1 MHVLADPFDDDF
13 ESLPLAVR
21 RKFFSNLERFRLERT
36 RLAQGPQLPNTKR
49 LRGHHARARTVAIS
63 SPFSSSRPRSQQ
75 LRKSNTKKTTS
86 TPTNIHH
93 GLYLDHESWQCFHSL
108 PPKIQQSHFSK
119 EEQRLLQQS
128 TPATDIVDAADRA
141 VFKFEQARRRA
152 AAAAAAAHNETAA
165 RRIGHR
171 RRSATSSAVLPSSMP
186 SSTTDLPDSAIEMD
200 ESILDSFRWLDED
213 DLDLSLD
220 NYHRHVVETALPSR
234 QTYKPPNPTRMPSF
248 RRTLSFTRNRNST
261 AVAGHRAVTSQS
273 ATTPFSDHV
282 NRPTPSRH
290 VSHRSTSSI
299 DPDAQYYQDPEARLK
314 LRVYLASPQKFDE
327 AIEFGF
333 PSLEDKENGPARIQT
348 PNNSNKRISQLSQ
361 TTQGWTFFDDE
372 TTSFDLD
379 FISNTLSH
387 NKEPTTHL
395 RKVSTEVRR
404 PQPLQPLPSGNAT
417 GRRREMTLK
426 MTLTRP
432 DLRTTDPTDIDDPLR
447 LADLPPPDET
457 VNVWDDLPEHQG
469 VVKKMW
475 RRIRGRRD

>member
-36 RLAQGPQLPNTKR
+36 RLAQGHQHKHNHQLPYAKR
-49 LRGHHARARTVAIS
+49 PLRGHHARARTVAIS

-75 LRKSNTKKTTS
+75 LRKGSPRRNH
-86 TPTNIHH
+86 N
-93 GLYLDHESWQCFHSL
+93 GLFLDHESWQCFHSL

-119 EEQRLLQQS
+119 EEQRLLQQA

-141 VFKFEQARRRA
+141 VLKFERARRRA
-152 AAAAAAAHNETAA
+152 ASAAALNDTSA
-165 RRIGHR
+165 RRIANR
-171 RRSATSSAVLPSSMP
+171 RRSATSSIIVPSSM
-186 SSTTDLPDSAIEMD
+186 SSSSTDLPDSAIEMD
-200 ESILDSFRWLDED
+200 ESILNSFRWLDED

-220 NYHRHVVETALPSR
+220 NYHRHVAETALPSR
-234 QTYKPPNPTRMPSF
+234 RTSPSSTPNRMPSF
-248 RRTLSFTRNRNST
+248 RRTMSFTRNRNPTSG
-261 AVAGHRAVTSQS
+261 AGHRTVTSQS
-273 ATTPFSDHV
+273 ATTPFSDQP
-282 NRPTPSRH
+282 NRPIPSRH
-290 VSHRSTSSI
+290 ISHRSTSSI
-299 DPDAQYYQDPEARLK
+299 DPAAQYYQDPEARLK

-333 PSLEDKENGPARIQT
+333 PSLEDKENNSTPTQT
-348 PNNSNKRISQLSQ
+348 SNDSNKRVSQISQS
-361 TTQGWTFFDDE
+361 TQSGWTFFDDE

-379 FISNTLSH
+379 FFSGALGH
-387 NKEPTTHL
+387 NREATTHL

-404 PQPLQPLPSGNAT
+404 PQPLQPLQSGNAT

-432 DLRTTDPTDIDDPLR
+432 DLRTADQTDIDDPLR
-447 LADLPPPDET
+447 LADLPPADET
-457 VNVWDDLPEHQG
+457 VNVWDDLPEPQG

-475 RRIRGRRD
+475 RRIRGR